1 MDNLD
6 NAVFLKWNEIKLA
19 VENLEVDVVKSAR
32 GVSAAGVRARKGLR
46 LLKAKAQELVKL
58 TFEAKPKKED

>member
-46 LLKAKAQELVKL
+46 VLKAKAQELVKL
-58 TFEAKPKKED
+58 TLEAKPKKED